1 MKHPVADY
9 RLWRGTHGQPGLSDK
24 LLKALR
30 QKGIHTALDTCGL
43 CRRSALDQCCDS
55 PMVLFDIKLMD
66 PVAHEKFTGYDN
78 HRILENLVYVSDYM
92 QSHVHPSEM
101 CGFGPR

>member
-1 MKHPVADY
+1 MLH
-9 RLWRGTHGQPGLSDK
+9 
-24 LLKALR
+24 
-30 QKGIHTALDTCGL
+30 
-43 CRRSALDQCCDS
+43 S
-55 PMVLFDIKLMD
+55 PLVLFDIKLMD

-92 QSHVHPSEM
+92 RSHVHPSEM